1 MCSLFLSFSLLCDI
15 YRGRSIIRLLYQYK
29 MFCLLVS
36 SVLAEGP
43 AACEHV
49 WGYTQR
55 RSGKDSGETSA
66 PLGDNMIPAWA
77 APLTSPYLTHK
88 CTDRVAFAA
97 AVSWL
102 SLPGLG
108 ADGCGNRTLGLTEAT
123 CVFSKSEKRAK
134 IGIPF
139 RWHRCSSELSK
150 AECLILEN
158 YIFLRSFDMCVLVT
172 DVRPDKRL
180 TERRRDPVMTTK
192 GGKKTSAQKNN
203 VRFAK
208 SDIDLSRRPN

>member
-1 MCSLFLSFSLLCDI
+1 MCSLFLSYSLLCDI
-15 YRGRSIIRLLYQYK
+15 YKGRSTIRLLYQDK

-43 AACEHV
+43 ACMGLYAK
-49 WGYTQR
+49 
-55 RSGKDSGETSA
+55 KDSGETSA

-158 YIFLRSFDMCVLVT
+158 YIFWRSFDMCVLVT
-172 DVRPDKRL
+172 DVRPDL
-180 TERRRDPVMTTK
+180 QRD
-192 GGKKTSAQKNN
+192 AE
-203 VRFAK
+203 
-208 SDIDLSRRPN
+208 IL